1 MHAATERWANSS
13 PGVAVDQFAVAA
25 RSAYAAG
32 GGIMDRDTI
41 TTLVREH
48 SSRRNACLAGAM
60 PVDLVDS
67 ELPAVLAAAR
77 TDRFVLRG

>member
-1 MHAATERWANSS
+1 
-13 PGVAVDQFAVAA
+13 
-25 RSAYAAG
+25 
-32 GGIMDRDTI
+32 MDRDTI

-60 PVDLVDS
+60 PVDLMDS

-77 TDRFVLRG
+77 TNRFVLRG